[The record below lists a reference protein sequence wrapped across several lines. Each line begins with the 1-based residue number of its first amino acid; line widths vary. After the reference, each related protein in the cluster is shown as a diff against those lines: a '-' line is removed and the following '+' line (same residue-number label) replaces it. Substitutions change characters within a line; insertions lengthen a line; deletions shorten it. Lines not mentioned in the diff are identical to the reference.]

1 VKRTGKRDLKDFLR
15 AITDPQL
22 LDRVPLIAIT
32 FLTTLVHLIS
42 SVDLGFR
49 DLHIRA
55 PLALLSIAP
64 VLALIWL
71 AHRISGSSELIR
83 FTLVPLSYFFG
94 GALRGALLERLL
106 QWSGVL
112 EGEFES
118 FRIFAGMTIVTGTCM
133 VVAYSWS
140 ATQKARVTIAE
151 LQLETST
158 LAQALEKLRLSSDR
172 SNRDELERVHE
183 RVSQELLQA
192 IRADSAD
199 VGSKLETLIYQVVRP
214 LSQDFAREIKNW
226 KSPSTENLRL
236 TFKTFWSSIDPVKHV
251 RTPVVAVTSIII
263 ASIASLF
270 ALFDFRNAVE
280 VIVGA
285 TLSFLITSYLFFRI
299 LGKMYQYVKQPW
311 REVLLTMTLFLIAIP
326 TILIQRIALADT
338 EDPNIYVIP
347 TLAATPLVGWVIIIG
362 TAALGLSKELTE
374 KLAGIRDDLRWA
386 IARINLLT
394 WYQKGVISR
403 MLHGPI
409 QNSIQV
415 AILRMKS
422 ADESKSTEIIN
433 EVIERIDRSLKD
445 TLDPRKSTALE
456 IQTLQS
462 IAQTWKSV
470 AEISI
475 ELSEAGQAALT
486 RDLEA
491 SSIVTDLV
499 EEVCSNSIRHGKARA
514 INIKV
519 DAIAGSIDISITDD
533 GSIFIEEERSAGLGM
548 QFLDACSIEW
558 KRSLNQGL
566 NSLYLRV
573 PTSYGHGLGAATTLD
588 EIAFQSQ

>member
-1 VKRTGKRDLKDFLR
+1 VKDSARRDYKEFLR

-22 LDRVPLIAIT
+22 LDQAPLIAVAVSTT
-32 FLTTLVHLIS
+32 FVHLIT

-55 PLALLSIAP
+55 PLALLSIVP

-71 AHRISGSSELIR
+71 AHRISRGNEALR
-83 FTLVPLSYFFG
+83 FVLVLLAYFVG
-94 GALRGALLERLL
+94 GAIRGALLNTFL

-112 EGEFES
+112 QDDFES
-118 FRIFAGMTIVTGTCM
+118 YRIFAGMTIISGTCM
-133 VVAYSWS
+133 VVAFSWS

-151 LQLETST
+151 LQAETSV
-158 LAQALEKLRLSSDR
+158 LAQALEKLRLNSEQ
-172 SNRDELERVHE
+172 SNRDELKRVHE
-183 RVSQELLQA
+183 KVSQELLQT
-192 IRADSAD
+192 IRMDSSD
-199 VGSKLETLIYQVVRP
+199 MGSKLETLIYQVVRP
-214 LSQDFAREIKNW
+214 LSQDFAREIRNW
-226 KSPSTENLRL
+226 EPPSTENLQL
-236 TFKTFWSSIDPVKHV
+236 TLRTFWSSIDPVKHV
-251 RTPVVAVTSIII
+251 RTPVVAITSMVI
-263 ASIASLF
+263 ASVASLF
-270 ALFDFRNAVE
+270 ALFDFQNAIE

-285 TLSFLITSYLFFRI
+285 TLSFLITSYLFFRV

-311 REVLLTMTLFLIAIP
+311 REILLTLTLLLIAIP
-326 TILIQRIALADT
+326 TIFIQRIALADT

-347 TLAATPLVGWVIIIG
+347 TLVATPLVGWMIIIG

-374 KLAGIRDDLRWA
+374 KLAGIRNELQWT

-422 ADESKSTEIIN
+422 ADESESPEIVN
-433 EVIERIDRSLKD
+433 EVVERIDRSLKEI
-445 TLDPRKSTALE
+445 LDPQKSTELE
-456 IQTLQS
+456 MQTLQS
-462 IAQTWKSV
+462 IAKTWKNL
-470 AEISI
+470 AEISL
-475 ELSEAGQAALT
+475 EMSGEGQAALIN
-486 RDLEA
+486 DLEA

-499 EEVCSNSIRHGKARA
+499 EEVCSNAIRHGKANKV
-514 INIKV
+514 NIKV
-519 DAIAGSIDISITDD
+519 DAKAGSINIVITDD
-533 GSIFIEEERSAGLGM
+533 GSVFIEQERSAGLGL
-548 QFLDACSIEW
+548 QFLEACSIEW